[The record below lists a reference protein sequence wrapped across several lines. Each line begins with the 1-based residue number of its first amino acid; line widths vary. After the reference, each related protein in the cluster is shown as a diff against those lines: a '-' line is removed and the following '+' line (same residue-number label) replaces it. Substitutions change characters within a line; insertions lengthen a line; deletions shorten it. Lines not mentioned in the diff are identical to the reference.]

1 MILNGEVVYHKSKD
15 NVRCIKCIHDTS
27 VPGIKFDEEGVCS
40 FCNFYD
46 EMDRYYPIGTAGQQE
61 LTKKLDRIRKGG
73 QGKKYDCVVGISGGR
88 DSIYLL
94 HKVVVDWK
102 LRALAVHF
110 NDGFDNPTA
119 GENMVNTCK
128 KLGVELRTITSD
140 WREAKDLKIA
150 FLKASTPDLNQGTD
164 LGIASSLF
172 GVAHKEGLKHIL
184 FGQSFRTEG
193 IKPVLWTYFDG
204 DYLRAVQKKFG
215 KVSLR
220 KWQADDP
227 GFNLGIKEMVYYNL
241 VKGIKIF
248 APFYHYPY
256 NRKEAEEIIKREY
269 DWVYP
274 GAHYFDDLY
283 WALITYVHRVKFNI
297 DLRLNSYSFL
307 IRSGQMSRDEA
318 ITLTANPYLMEDP
331 KVIYLCVKRLGLT
344 MNDFDEF
351 MKTEPKTFLEYPNS
365 YKIIRVFK
373 WPIWLL
379 TEIGYLPKSVYF
391 KYFKCGLD

>member
-1 MILNGEVVYHKSKD
+1 MIPNGEVVYHKSKD
-15 NVRCIKCIHDTS
+15 NVRCIKCIHDSS
-27 VPGIKFDEEGVCS
+27 VPGISFDSLGVCN

-46 EMDRYYPIGTAGQQE
+46 EMDRYYPIGEKGEAE
-61 LTKKLDRIRKGG
+61 LEKRFGKIRKDGK
-73 QGKKYDCVVGISGGR
+73 GKKYDCIVGISGGR

-119 GENMVNTCK
+119 GENMVTACK
-128 KLGVELRTITSD
+128 RLGVELRTVTSD
-140 WREAKDLKIA
+140 WREAKDLKIT

-164 LGIASSLF
+164 VGIASSLF
-172 GVAHKEGLKHIL
+172 GVAHKEGVKHIL

-193 IKPVLWTYFDG
+193 IKPILWTYFDG
-204 DYLRAVQKKFG
+204 DYLRGVQKKLG
-215 KVSLR
+215 KVKLR
-220 KWQADDP
+220 KWNPDDP
-227 GFNLGIKEMVYYNL
+227 GFNLGLKEMIYYNL
-241 VKGIKIF
+241 FKGIKVF

-256 NRKEAEEIIKREY
+256 NRKEAEEIIKKNY

-307 IRSGQMSRDEA
+307 IRSGQMDREEA
-318 ITLTANPYLMEDP
+318 LTLVSEPYVMEDH
-331 KVIYLCVKRLGLT
+331 KVIDLCIKRLGIT
-344 MNDFDEF
+344 RSEF
-351 MKTEPKTFLEYPNS
+351 ENYVSLKPKTFLEYPNS
-365 YKIIRVFK
+365 YWVFRLFKYPIR
-373 WPIWLL
+373 LL
-379 TEIGYLPKSVYF
+379 TEVGYLPKSVYY
-391 KYFKCGLD
+391 KYFECGL